1 MCESIGTFKITL
13 KEFFFFRH
21 NRDCCTLWL
30 APEPKDALVRLQRI
44 LQGVVPDCDDAGK
57 YEGGGYTSPERR
69 PGSGGEAAAL
79 KLLNLFQTSWK
90 TMSFPLNEVSFIWS
104 DNPPNDVFRVVC
116 TVRLGHLN
124 L

>member
-1 MCESIGTFKITL
+1 M
-13 KEFFFFRH
+13 
-21 NRDCCTLWL
+21 
-30 APEPKDALVRLQRI
+30 
-44 LQGVVPDCDDAGK
+44 VPDCDDAGK
-57 YEGGGYTSPERR
+57 YEGGFTPHLSVGQAL
-69 PGSGGEAAAL
+69 GVEAAVL